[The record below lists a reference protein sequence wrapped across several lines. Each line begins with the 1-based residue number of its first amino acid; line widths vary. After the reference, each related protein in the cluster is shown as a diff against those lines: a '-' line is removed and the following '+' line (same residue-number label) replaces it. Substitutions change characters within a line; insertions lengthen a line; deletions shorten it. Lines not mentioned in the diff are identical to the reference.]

1 MATSL
6 PAGAKCHAKFSDG
19 EFYVAEVVE
28 WSTAKKREKA
38 PVKVHYLG
46 YGAEQDAWVTK
57 EDIRSKQLEK
67 PPKEKKEKPAKEA
80 KNGKEAPKEEAKEKP
95 AKKKKGKKGA
105 AKEEAP
111 APAKEAPAPAS
122 GVPSVGTKLQALFEE
137 EKKYYVAEIVA
148 VGVKVHYLGYGT
160 DEDAWL
166 TLDKVRSKAVKAAAK
181 AAAKPAEKAAAP
193 AAPEKMAMPA
203 VGDKLKAKFS
213 DGEMYAAEVV
223 LVSTAQKR
231 KKAPVKVHFVGYG
244 EEEDCWVSLDDCAPA
259 GKGKKKKGKK
269 PAAEK
274 AEKAEAP
281 AKDAPAPKKKARKP
295 RKKPE
300 KKEKEEAA
308 AA

>member
-28 WSTAKKREKA
+28 WSTAKKRAKA

-46 YGAEQDAWVTK
+46 YGADQDAWVTK

-67 PPKEKKEKPAKEA
+67 APKEKKEKPAKEA
-80 KNGKEAPKEEAKEKP
+80 KNGKEAPKEEK
-95 AKKKKGKKGA
+95 
-105 AKEEAP
+105 
-111 APAKEAPAPAS
+111 
-122 GVPSVGTKLQALFEE
+122 
-137 EKKYYVAEIVA
+137 
-148 VGVKVHYLGYGT
+148 
-160 DEDAWL
+160 
-166 TLDKVRSKAVKAAAK
+166 
-181 AAAKPAEKAAAP
+181 
-193 AAPEKMAMPA
+193 AMPA

-259 GKGKKKKGKK
+259 KKKKGKKGAAKEEAPAPAPAGVPSVGTRLQALFEEEDKYYVAEIVAVEMRPFVKVHYLGYGNDEDAWLPLDKVRSKAAKAAKKAAAKAETKAETAAPEKPAGKGKKKKGKK

-300 KKEKEEAA
+300 KKEEAA

>member
-80 KNGKEAPKEEAKEKP
+80 KNGKEAPKEEK
-95 AKKKKGKKGA
+95 
-105 AKEEAP
+105 
-111 APAKEAPAPAS
+111 
-122 GVPSVGTKLQALFEE
+122 
-137 EKKYYVAEIVA
+137 
-148 VGVKVHYLGYGT
+148 
-160 DEDAWL
+160 
-166 TLDKVRSKAVKAAAK
+166 
-181 AAAKPAEKAAAP
+181 
-193 AAPEKMAMPA
+193 AMPA

-300 KKEKEEAA
+300 KKEKEEEAA